1 MSSDPAPTATLLSA
15 HTSSVPAP
23 TATLLTVSSHF
34 KPTQSSNLPSGDS
47 SSPIGC
53 TVSCV
58 VQPLG
63 LLERL
68 HAHVFSAHA
77 SSQTTWRRLYRLP
90 ACSGAY
96 GTDDDFNLEDAL
108 GDVATEKPKPKPP
121 KKPAD
126 KNDDF
131 DLSDFFDN
139 PSKTTTKPPRT
150 TTKPTDDR
158 FHVPTTKKPRAT
170 KLPPK
175 RKPDPSDFD
184 LSDALDGNNDGKG
197 SKEPSNP
204 GGGGFSDSDL
214 EDALS
219 DGFKPDK
226 KKGGGKAAGGGIGS
240 TDSGSDTTAET
251 GTIAGIASAL
261 GVALLGAVTSYISYQ
276 KKKFCFSI
284 QEGLNAQYV
293 KGEHMEAV
301 VTEEPQVKYSTLEC
315 QSAVPLTEETAKI

>member
-1 MSSDPAPTATLLSA
+1 MPEEEI
-15 HTSSVPAP
+15 SVPKAR
-23 TATLLTVSSHF
+23 TNESIS
-34 KPTQSSNLPSGDS
+34 
-47 SSPIGC
+47 
-53 TVSCV
+53 
-58 VQPLG
+58 
-63 LLERL
+63 
-68 HAHVFSAHA
+68 
-77 SSQTTWRRLYRLP
+77 
-90 ACSGAY
+90 
-96 GTDDDFNLEDAL
+96 
-108 GDVATEKPKPKPP
+108 VATEHGYIYVKRWNHYPERLPSLYLLTF
-121 KKPAD
+121 AD
-126 KNDDF
+126 DDF